1 MVESVHRLIAGYKGF
16 RARYYEQRPERMK
29 ELAEQGQSP
38 EVMLIACSDSRV
50 EPAVLLDIE
59 PGELFIARNVAN
71 LVPPYGPDENPHG
84 TSSAI
89 EFAVRDLKVKHIV
102 VLGHSAC
109 GGIQA
114 LREANRREQ
123 SEPGEEGERE
133 FIAPWM
139 KIAEAACPC
148 DAAGNVPGQENVGQD
163 SIRISLRNLMT
174 FPWIASRVADGDLS
188 LHGWWVD
195 LQAGRLC
202 AVDPHRQDIHD
213 LVVGQGEFGVA

>member
-1 MVESVHRLIAGYKGF
+1 MVESVHRLIAGFKGF

-29 ELAEQGQSP
+29 ELAEQGQHP
-38 EVMLIACSDSRV
+38 DVLLIACADSRID
-50 EPAVLLDIE
+50 PALLFDSE
-59 PGELFIARNVAN
+59 PGELFVVRNVAN

-89 EFAVRDLKVKHIV
+89 EFAVRDLGVRHIV
-102 VLGHSAC
+102 ILGHSAC

-114 LREANRREQ
+114 LRAT
-123 SEPGEEGERE
+123 SAGEEFPRD

-139 KIAEAACPC
+139 QIAADACPC
-148 DAAGNVPGQENVGQD
+148 DADGNVPDQETVEH
-163 SIRISLRNLMT
+163 SCIRVSLNNLMT
-174 FPWIASRVADGDLS
+174 FPWITERIDAGDLL

-202 AVDPHRQDIHD
+202 AVDHKGDGIRD
-213 LVVGQGEFGVA
+213 LVAGEGELGVAD

>member
-1 MVESVHRLIAGYKGF
+1 MVESVHGLIAGYKGF

-89 EFAVRDLKVKHIV
+89 EFAVRDLKVRHIV

-114 LREANRREQ
+114 LRQANKGEPSEQ
-123 SEPGEEGERE
+123 GDRE

-148 DAAGNVPGQENVGQD
+148 DAAGNVPGQEDVEQD

-174 FPWIASRVADGDLS
+174 FPWISSRVEAGELH

-195 LQAGRLC
+195 LLAGRLC
-202 AVDPHRQDIHD
+202 AVEPNGGAVHD
-213 LVVGQGEFGVA
+213 LVVGQGEFGAAE